1 MICTKFSLEHLAQ
14 ATSKKKIIPMQTQQ
28 HPYLSRLDHLRF
40 LAASL
45 VVLFHFFHHT
55 QGDLKSSNPLVSLID
70 EGHTGIALFMVIS
83 GFIFT
88 VIAGD
93 KDIHY
98 AGFIRNRIIRIYP
111 LLIVA
116 ACLQLFVST
125 YNDHRNYGFMQLLGW
140 LIPFRSETIGL
151 SPYFQQMWTIWV
163 ELQFYLLFPFLILFV
178 RRYGSGYLWGLL
190 GLTFVLRALVFAAS
204 GEVRYIAYET
214 LFGRLDQFVMGM
226 MLGRMWVA
234 RDETQSVH
242 GIKGEKSLHVL
253 WLLPAALFILAVLHL
268 FSLKVGFSELK
279 SPVWVVW
286 PLLEGAMWGS
296 FVWVYLHVRWP
307 GPAALK
313 GNIDT
318 GLAAL
323 GTVSFSTY
331 VFHNLVLAAYSNYA
345 GILHFTGLERFDI
358 ILTGLLVV
366 LPLVML
372 MSTITFY
379 LIEKPFLTMRK
390 AYLRSGTLP
399 QNR

>member
-1 MICTKFSLEHLAQ
+1 
-14 ATSKKKIIPMQTQQ
+14 MQTQH

-55 QGDLKSSNPLVSLID
+55 QGDLRSGNPLVSLID

-125 YNDHRNYGFMQLLGW
+125 YNDHRNYGFLQLLGW
-140 LIPFRSETIGL
+140 LMPFRSETIGL

-163 ELQFYLLFPFLILFV
+163 ELQFYLLFPFLLLFA
-178 RRYGSGYLWGLL
+178 RRYGSRYLWGVL
-190 GLTFVLRALVFAAS
+190 GLLFVLRALVFAAS

-214 LFGRLDQFVMGM
+214 LFGRLDQFVVGM
-226 MLGRMWVA
+226 LLGRVWVA
-234 RDETQSVH
+234 KAQSAQTLKTVQS
-242 GIKGEKSLHVL
+242 IHVL
-253 WLLPAALFILAVLHL
+253 WLVSAALLVLAVLHA
-268 FSLKVGFSELK
+268 FSLKVGYTELK
-279 SPVWVVW
+279 SPLWVVW
-286 PLLEGAMWGS
+286 PLVEGAVWGA
-296 FVWVYLHVRWP
+296 FVWAYLLVRWP
-307 GPAALK
+307 GPEPLK
-313 GNIDT
+313 ASIDK
-318 GLAAL
+318 GLALL
-323 GTVSFSTY
+323 GAVSFSTY
-331 VFHNLVLAAYSNYA
+331 VFHNLVLAAYNNYA
-345 GILHFTGLERFDI
+345 GIVHFTGLERFDT

-366 LPLVML
+366 LPLVLL
-372 MSTITFY
+372 MSAITY
-379 LIEKPFLTMRK
+379 ALIEKPFLSLRNNYLSSRRPTIK
-390 AYLRSGTLP
+390 AEL
-399 QNR
+399 QNNN

>member
-1 MICTKFSLEHLAQ
+1 
-14 ATSKKKIIPMQTQQ
+14 MQTQQ

-45 VVLFHFFHHT
+45 VVIFHFFHHT
-55 QGDLKSSNPLVSLID
+55 QGDLRSGNPLVSLVD

-88 VIAGD
+88 VIAGH

-116 ACLQLFVST
+116 ACLQLFIST
-125 YNDHRNYGFMQLLGW
+125 YNDHRNYGFLQLLSW

-163 ELQFYLLFPFLILFV
+163 ELQFYLLFPFLIMFA
-178 RRYGSGYLWGLL
+178 RRYGSRYLWGVLAL
-190 GLTFVLRALVFAAS
+190 MFVLRALVFAAS

-214 LFGRLDQFVMGM
+214 LFGRLDQFVVGM
-226 MLGRMWVA
+226 LLGRMWLA
-234 RDETQSVH
+234 KDEMQIEH
-242 GIKGEKSLHVL
+242 GLKSAKSLHVL
-253 WLLPAALFILAVLHL
+253 WLLPATLLVLGVLHL
-268 FSLKVGFSELK
+268 FSLKVGFAELK

-286 PLLEGAMWGS
+286 PLLEGAVWGS
-296 FVWVYLHVRWP
+296 FVWVYLQVRWP
-307 GPAALK
+307 GPEAIK
-313 GNIDT
+313 GNIDK

-323 GTVSFSTY
+323 GAVSFSTY
-331 VFHNLVLAAYSNYA
+331 VFHNLVLAAYNNHA
-345 GILHFTGLERFDI
+345 GIVHFTGLERFDT

-372 MSTITFY
+372 MSAFTY
-379 LIEKPFLTMRK
+379 HLIEKPFLSMRK
-390 AYLRSGTLP
+390 SYLSSGTP
-399 QNR
+399 YQNS